1 MRVLLAGLFFFAINA
16 FAAGASSGYSIGFN
30 LGIVNASQ
38 NQMNDLIKR
47 ANTREGGISTS
58 EMNQAYELQGFI
70 MYRFSNPLYALQ
82 LRPSYYYQVEE
93 GSGGS
98 GGFNYSLTGFTLF
111 PILRLYPLEN
121 EFMKFYMQ
129 AGVGYGM
136 INGKIEEGTA
146 KVEFSGGAFGTM
158 AGMGAEFCF
167 NASHCLSFE
176 GDYRYLTFQRFTA
189 DSSSGT
195 FAADSLTQYSKGS
208 EIEMD
213 NSDVSARMG
222 GLMFMAGYT
231 MWF

>member
-1 MRVLLAGLFFFAINA
+1 MRLLILAILFCNSQA
-16 FAAGASSGYSIGFN
+16 FAAATSGHSIGFQ
-30 LGIVNASQ
+30 LGTVSASQ

-47 ANTREGGISTS
+47 ANTREGGISTG
-58 EMNQAYELQGFI
+58 EMNSAYELQGFY

-82 LRPSYYYQVEE
+82 IRPSYFYQVEE
-93 GSGGS
+93 GSGAS
-98 GGFNYSLTGFTLF
+98 GGHNYSLTGFTIF

-121 EFMKFYMQ
+121 TFMKFYMQ
-129 AGVGYGM
+129 AGFGYGQIM
-136 INGKIEEGTA
+136 GEIQEGAA
-146 KVEFSGGAFGTM
+146 KVEFSGGAFGSM

-167 NASHCLSFE
+167 HPSHCFNLE
-176 GDYRYLTFQRFTA
+176 GNYRYLNFERFTA

-213 NSDVSARMG
+213 QSDVSARMG
-222 GLMFMAGYT
+222 GLIFMAGYT